1 MSLGAQKVSYSGR
14 FLGGIEFGF
23 VEFGFGFRVLFECQL
38 LRFWFWARAG
48 FGARI
53 LVLVGF
59 WCFGTGLKFNFKVR
73 SGYLIVIG
81 FKERHE

>member
-23 VEFGFGFRVLFECQL
+23 VEFGFGVLFECQL

-59 WCFGTGLKFNFKVR
+59 WRFGTGLKFDLKVR
-73 SGYLIVIG
+73 SGYLIVIRV
-81 FKERHE
+81 KEHRD